1 MTVLRVTFSYKIKK
15 CMETGIVNMRENRKM
30 NRKKEIA
37 VVKSTVG
44 EKIEKNLAS
53 FGALSAVAIVRR
65 SFPTAFTVDYIK

>member
-1 MTVLRVTFSYKIKK
+1 
-15 CMETGIVNMRENRKM
+15 MRENRKM

-37 VVKSTVG
+37 AVKSTVG

-65 SFPTAFTVDYIK
+65 SFPTAFSVDYLMK